1 MRCEPQS
8 AALAR
13 QLVAKCLADWGT
25 VSATDSAELVVTELV
40 ANAVRHTGCRCIAV
54 SVRIEGRTVRVAV
67 RDSSVTLPVLIN
79 TGTTE
84 TSGRGIAMVD
94 ALSAR
99 WGVED
104 AYLGKWVWAE
114 IVQ

>member
-1 MRCEPQS
+1 MRCEAQS

-13 QLVAKCLADWGT
+13 QLVAKSLADWGAIT
-25 VSATDSAELVVTELV
+25 ATDTAELIVTELV

-54 SVRIEGRTVRVAV
+54 SVRIESRTVRVAV
-67 RDSSVTLPVLIN
+67 RDSSVTLPVFVN

-84 TSGRGIAMVD
+84 TSGRGIALVH
-94 ALSAR
+94 ALSTR
-99 WGVED
+99 WGVEE

-114 IVQ
+114 IAQ